1 MTFAAMPFA
10 ESTFAGV
17 VGGLAPAAPIEP
29 GPPPPVVEISPWTV
43 EISGMVMAPLINSI
57 SIDSELGRQGGAS
70 FTLHNVTSIPS
81 VGQSVRILWYAD
93 VLFAGMLDR
102 VAIRSDGTGDHI
114 TYHCECVDYSYLLF
128 RRKIRKTYS
137 DVLWY
142 SIANDLISHDAGGDG
157 LTFGTLDDAAYG
169 VHLETVDVKD
179 GNAHDL
185 LSETAAAIGGI
196 FYVDQQKRL
205 NLVTTAQMPPA
216 PEVIDADIVEAATLS
231 EDRETYRNQQTI
243 TITGTPS
250 TQQEPAITTTYTRSN
265 NQQIAARQ
273 LIEGGTGIYN
283 DFESITHPTSNT
295 TSALIQLGVTYALL
309 RLGAQGAIR
318 HVLSI
323 QTRATGFKAGQ
334 LATVDLPG
342 YGLSGEGAGEQ
353 WIIQKVRINEQDG
366 KFSSTTLELTGSSL
380 IRRAQELW
388 LDIVKR
394 GNILVIPQPP
404 ITAPSAI
411 TTVTIA
417 TVGSSGWVVPSG
429 VTQIQMTCNAAGG
442 GGGGGA
448 TYTDS
453 TYHLSADGGT
463 GGAGGR
469 AVSILTV
476 TPGETLTMVV
486 GAGGAAGVTVSGS
499 GSGGSQGTAGLRGG
513 ATQIQR
519 GATVLVSAT
528 SGYGGGGAFCAPPLR
543 LIQRPL
549 TQMPGTNGS
558 GGNGLGQINTL
569 GGGSLGGRRGTG
581 TPFTQPAA
589 GSPGTILLEY

>member
-1 MTFAAMPFA
+1 MTFAALPFA
-10 ESTFAGV
+10 ESTFAGI

-43 EISGMVMAPLINSI
+43 EISGVVVSPLINSI

-81 VGQSVRILWYAD
+81 VGQSVRILWYTD

-102 VAIRSDGTGDHI
+102 VAIRSDGTGNHI
-114 TYHCECVDYSYLLF
+114 TYQCECVDYSYLLF

-137 DVLWY
+137 NVQWA
-142 SIANDLISHDAGGDG
+142 SIASDILAREVSGDG
-157 LTFGTLDDAAYG
+157 LSFGVMDSIYVTAFMA
-169 VHLETVDVKD
+169 TVDVKD
-179 GNAHDL
+179 GNCHDL

-231 EDRETYRNQQTI
+231 EDRETYRNRQTI

-250 TQQEPAITTTYTRSN
+250 TQQEQAITTTYTRSN
-265 NQQIAARQ
+265 AEQIAARQ

-380 IRRAQELW
+380 VRRAQELW
-388 LDIVKR
+388 LDMVKR

-404 ITAPSAI
+404 ITAPSAV
-411 TTVTIA
+411 TTVTIS

-448 TYTDS
+448 TYNDS

-486 GAGGAAGVTVSGS
+486 GTG
-499 GSGGSQGTAGLRGG
+499 GTAGTTIAGSGANGVQGLAGVRGG

-519 GATVLVSAT
+519 GAAVLVSAT
-528 SGYGGGGAFCAPPLR
+528 GGYGGGGAFCAPPLR
-543 LIQRPL
+543 LLQRPL
-549 TQMPGTNGS
+549 TQTPGANGS
-558 GGNGLGQINTL
+558 GGTGLGQINTL